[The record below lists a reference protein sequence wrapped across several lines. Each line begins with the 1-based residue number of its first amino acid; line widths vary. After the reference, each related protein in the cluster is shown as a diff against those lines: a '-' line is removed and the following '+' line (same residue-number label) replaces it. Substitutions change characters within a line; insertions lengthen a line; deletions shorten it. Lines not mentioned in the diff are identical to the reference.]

1 LIVKNSGNFKSMV
14 ELGVILILAGKAVA
28 GFGLLFFGIQ
38 FLERFARAIEKMLPG
53 REEERAPL

>member
-1 LIVKNSGNFKSMV
+1 MV